1 MLPFVTA
8 TWSNLVMLSYAVDDA
23 VLQPYVTE
31 RRQIDRWNG
40 KAYVSVVGF
49 YIGNT
54 RIAGYHPINPNIRNF
69 AQWNLRAYVK
79 LGGQPGI
86 LFVEEF
92 VPSPIVT
99 AAVRILY
106 HENYQAAPVRSE
118 ILTGTPGFVRYT
130 LDYADRRHSMSVTS
144 AGPPVPL
151 VDGTLEHFLAERYVG
166 CPANQPV
173 QFHVE
178 HPPWTIRPVASYVL
192 NIDFE
197 ALYGD
202 RWAFLNNRSP
212 DSVLWCDGSN

>member
-118 ILTGTPGFVRYT
+118 ILTRTPSLVRYT

-151 VDGTLEHFLAERYVG
+151 VAGTLEHFLAERYVG

-173 QFHVE
+173 QFRVGRPRGAGRPGAAGGRGGGGGARGGGRGAGRE
-178 HPPWTIRPVASYVL
+178 GRPP
-192 NIDFE
+192 D
-197 ALYGD
+197 
-202 RWAFLNNRSP
+202 
-212 DSVLWCDGSN
+212 